1 MVSILI
7 TVLKKFDTK
16 FDTKYN
22 WEMGGGGGGENFGT
36 FVYFGVSTIWLHIK
50 IKSLSQQEIQLPRE

>member
-1 MVSILI
+1 M
-7 TVLKKFDTK
+7 LKKFDTN

-22 WEMGGGGGGENFGT
+22 GGGGGGDFGT
-36 FVYFGVSTIWLHIK
+36 FVYVGASKSWLQSTRIIWLNIK